1 MAASTHWASLIE
13 DLETRELSG
22 EVEGDHAVDSYAVLL
37 LAYLATGQEASGQLL
52 VKRCPPALL
61 GVEPMVSAR
70 KLLVRA
76 MRLEYV
82 EFFAEIAAAPWGT
95 IAQTAQDAALEI
107 RLRLFDGLEKA
118 YSALQPSTLSKMV
131 GLPEAD
137 ARAQAIGRGWTEDAE
152 GIHPPSKRNDT
163 DFVAGMDTQLEKL
176 TTIVGFLEAHS
187 WK

>member
-1 MAASTHWASLIE
+1 MATHWTSVIE

-22 EVEGDHAVDSYAVLL
+22 EFEGENAVDSYAVLL

-52 VKRCPPALL
+52 VKRCPAPLL

-70 KLLVRA
+70 NLLVRA
-76 MRLEYV
+76 MRLEY
-82 EFFAEIAAAPWGT
+82 AELFTELVAAPWGT
-95 IAQTAQDAALEI
+95 VAQTAQEAALEI

-118 YSALQPSTLSKMV
+118 YSALQPSTLARMV
-131 GLPEAD
+131 GLPIEE
-137 ARAQAIGRGWTEDAE
+137 ARAQATGRGWTEDGE
-152 GIHPPSKRNDT
+152 GIHPPLKKSDT
-163 DFVAGMDTQLEKL
+163 DFVVGMDAQLEKL